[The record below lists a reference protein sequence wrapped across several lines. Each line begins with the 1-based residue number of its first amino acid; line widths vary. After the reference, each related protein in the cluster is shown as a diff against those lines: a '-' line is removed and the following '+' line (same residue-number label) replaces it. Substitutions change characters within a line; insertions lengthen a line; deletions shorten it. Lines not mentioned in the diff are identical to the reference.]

1 MVTRR
6 RGSMRTSAHVTR
18 GPILL
23 VAALAACI
31 HDPDEV
37 EPRPAWTQTAPL
49 PAPRV
54 DVAVTALGQRVTV
67 YGGREAGVLT
77 SSTIALDP
85 LEETW
90 NPLPDAPIAL
100 ADANLA
106 TVSATLYLLGGLDDT
121 AARGESYALDAA
133 FPEPTWRELP
143 PMPAGLERGAA
154 AVVVFPPNIF
164 VLGGATPS
172 GAVSSNLAFNTI
184 ANEWTVLPPLP
195 APRSHGA
202 AMRMPDGT
210 LIFAGGRDGDQAFSN
225 VYALRLLGSRFAMEW
240 EERSPMPTARGGC
253 AYGTVVD
260 QLICAGGEAGDT
272 VLAVNESYDPFR
284 DVWTLL
290 PLLPEPRTGTRG
302 AVVGGRLFV
311 PGGTASAA
319 REPTST
325 VYVFSFLDTLAP

>member
-1 MVTRR
+1 M
-6 RGSMRTSAHVTR
+6 
-18 GPILL
+18 
-23 VAALAACI
+23 
-31 HDPDEV
+31 
-37 EPRPAWTQTAPL
+37 
-49 PAPRV
+49 
-54 DVAVTALGQRVTV
+54 TV
-67 YGGREAGVLT
+67 YGGRVAGVLT
-77 SSTIALDP
+77 SSVESLDP
-85 LEETW
+85 LREQW
-90 NPLPDAPIAL
+90 VPLESAPTAL

-121 AARGESYALDAA
+121 GARGESYAFDTAA
-133 FPEPTWRELP
+133 SNAPWRELP

-154 AVVVFPPNIF
+154 AVVVYPPNIF
-164 VLGGATPS
+164 VLGGATAT

-184 ANEWTVLPPLP
+184 SNEWTVLPPLP
-195 APRSHGA
+195 GPRSHGA

-225 VYALRLLGSRFAMEW
+225 VYALRLLGPRFEMTW
-240 EERSPMPTARGGC
+240 EERSPMAVARGGC
-253 AYGTVVD
+253 AYGVVID

-290 PLLPEPRTGTRG
+290 PLIPEPRTGTRG